1 MKKKLF
7 ILCTLLLTAALL
19 LTVLS
24 GCGKKEKLD
33 ESTTES
39 TVASTAS
46 DVLTTY
52 VDTTEIVGV
61 TDESGE
67 VMTDANGNSV
77 TQAIPVTNASGQ
89 KVTEA
94 VRVNGVELATGDFDE
109 GWY

>member
-7 ILCTLLLTAALL
+7 ILCTLLLTVALV

-24 GCGKKEKLD
+24 GCGKKEKID

-39 TVASTAS
+39 TVASTDA

-52 VDTTEIVGV
+52 VDKTEIVDV

-67 VMTDANGNSV
+67 VMTDVGGNSV
-77 TQAIPVTNASGQ
+77 TQSIPVTDSNGK

-94 VRVNGVELATGDFDE
+94 VYLNGVELATGDFDE

>member
-7 ILCTLLLTAALL
+7 ILCTLLLTAVLL

-24 GCGKKEKLD
+24 GCGKKEKID

-39 TVASTAS
+39 TVASTDS
-46 DVLTTY
+46 EVLTTY
-52 VDTTEIVGV
+52 VDETEIVDV
-61 TDESGE
+61 TDENGN
-67 VMTDANGNSV
+67 VMTDAAGNSV
-77 TQAIPVTNASGQ
+77 TQSIPVTDSNGK

-94 VRVNGVELATGDFDE
+94 ISVNGVELATGDFDE